1 MTTSHPQPGI
11 LSMRTYWLKIV
22 LGAFAIFLVGYAGW
36 TACRSA
42 VDNFDGV
49 AHSSDPITIPLPFGI
64 LPFRV
69 DDVRLG
75 SIDRITLERSEP
87 QVITGIRIRVSL
99 TDSADAEQ
107 LAGCDLVGENLA
119 DFDEHSTFRCQRPDT
134 PDSMPAPGAEEAVPP
149 IAVPEAPGAVPPPDV
164 PVSPAPPE
172 LRPFGTVLIGDLELT
187 LLLSE
192 ADIREFQDHE
202 SQSFIDE
209 DSLNEAIQRQVDSAT
224 SEALDQARRQRELA
238 DSIRQAR
245 TQPQPEN

>member
-1 MTTSHPQPGI
+1 
-11 LSMRTYWLKIV
+11 
-22 LGAFAIFLVGYAGW
+22 GW

-87 QVITGIRIRVSL
+87 QVITGIRIQVSL
-99 TDSADAEQ
+99 TDSADADQ
-107 LAGCDLVGENLA
+107 LAGCDLIGENLA
-119 DFDEHSTFRCQRPDT
+119 NFDEHSTFRCQHPDA
-134 PDSMPAPGAEEAVPP
+134 PDSMPAPGAEAAVPP
-149 IAVPEAPGAVPPPDV
+149 VAVPGEPGAVPTPEAPVPP
-164 PVSPAPPE
+164 ATPE

-187 LLLSE
+187 LLLTE
-192 ADIREFQDHE
+192 ADIREFQDHSPE

-245 TQPQPEN
+245 TQPQPET